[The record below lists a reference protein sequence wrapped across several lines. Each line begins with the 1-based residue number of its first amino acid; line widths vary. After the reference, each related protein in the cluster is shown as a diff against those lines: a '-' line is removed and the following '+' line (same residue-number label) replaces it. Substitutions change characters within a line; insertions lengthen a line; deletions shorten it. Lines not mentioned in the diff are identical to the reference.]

1 MFFKYKVDYFNNIT
15 NTEDVTFGFVYG
27 DDYSDAA
34 DKVYHAYFD
43 CIIDMTLYE
52 MDSTDDG
59 VLDYDVDLH
68 CDKALFTVT
77 IEESSPVKSKS

>member
-1 MFFKYKVDYFNNIT
+1 MFFKYKVDYFNDVT
-15 NTEDVTFGFVYG
+15 DTEEVTFGFAYG

-34 DKVYHAYFD
+34 DKVYHAYSD

-52 MDSTDDG
+52 MGDADDG
-59 VLDYDVDLH
+59 ILEYDVDLH
-68 CDKALFTVT
+68 GDKALFTVT

>member
-1 MFFKYKVDYFNNIT
+1 MFFKYKVDYFNDT
-15 NTEDVTFGFVYG
+15 TDTEEVTFGFVYG
-27 DDYSDAA
+27 NDYSDAA
-34 DKVYHAYFD
+34 GKVYHAYFD

-52 MDSTDDG
+52 MDSIDDS
-59 VLDYDVDLH
+59 VLEYDDDLH

>member
-1 MFFKYKVDYFNNIT
+1 MFFKYKVDYFNDIT

-27 DDYSDAA
+27 NDYSDAA
-34 DKVYHAYFD
+34 DKVYNAYFD

-52 MDSTDDG
+52 MDSAGDA
-59 VLDYDVDLH
+59 VLEYAADLH

-77 IEESSPVKSKS
+77 IEESSPAKSKS

>member
-1 MFFKYKVDYFNNIT
+1 MFFKYKVDYFNDT
-15 NTEDVTFGFVYG
+15 TDTEDVTFGFVYG
-27 DDYSDAA
+27 NDYSDAA

-52 MDSTDDG
+52 MDSIGDG
-59 VLDYDVDLH
+59 VLEYDDDLH
-68 CDKALFTVT
+68 CDKVLFTVT

>member
-1 MFFKYKVDYFNNIT
+1 MFFKYKVDYFNDT
-15 NTEDVTFGFVYG
+15 TDTEEVTFGFVYG
-27 DDYSDAA
+27 NDYSDAA
-34 DKVYHAYFD
+34 GKVYHAYFD

-52 MDSTDDG
+52 MDSIDDG
-59 VLDYDVDLH
+59 VLEYDDDLH

>member
-1 MFFKYKVDYFNNIT
+1 MFFKYKVDYFNDVT

-34 DKVYHAYFD
+34 DKVYHAYSD

-52 MDSTDDG
+52 MDTIDEG
-59 VLDYDVDLH
+59 VLEYDTDLH
-68 CDKALFTVT
+68 DDKALFIVT
-77 IEESSPVKSKS
+77 MEESSPTKNKG

>member
-1 MFFKYKVDYFNNIT
+1 MFFKYKVDYFNDVT
-15 NTEDVTFGFVYG
+15 NTEVVTFGFVYG

-34 DKVYHAYFD
+34 GKVYHAYFD

-59 VLDYDVDLH
+59 VLEYDADLH